1 MHGYRGCRAN
11 QKDFAIRLFTES
23 EGSRMEN
30 RSVGLEEELQ
40 GEICAEKRE
49 HLLKLINMS
58 LKELWE
64 IAYQLGFEDGM
75 TFAQKD

>member
-1 MHGYRGCRAN
+1 M
-11 QKDFAIRLFTES
+11 
-23 EGSRMEN
+23 
-30 RSVGLEEELQ
+30 GLEEELQ
-40 GEICAEKRE
+40 GEVCAEKRE